1 MHERITRRL
10 CNEAAELAARS
21 RSRGTDAGELKEL
34 ELCIPDTFTPSRCR
48 RASAPPAGQAQS
60 VGSPLRLS
68 AVALPTAMSPPSS
81 PTSARP
87 RPLASASLDVGA
99 AVGGTDKVA
108 GGGARR
114 QWTGKEWEKVSGE
127 MSLQDLLFFLP
138 PDS

>member
-1 MHERITRRL
+1 M
-10 CNEAAELAARS
+10 
-21 RSRGTDAGELKEL
+21 
-34 ELCIPDTFTPSRCR
+34 
-48 RASAPPAGQAQS
+48 
-60 VGSPLRLS
+60 
-68 AVALPTAMSPPSS
+68 ALPTAMSPPSS